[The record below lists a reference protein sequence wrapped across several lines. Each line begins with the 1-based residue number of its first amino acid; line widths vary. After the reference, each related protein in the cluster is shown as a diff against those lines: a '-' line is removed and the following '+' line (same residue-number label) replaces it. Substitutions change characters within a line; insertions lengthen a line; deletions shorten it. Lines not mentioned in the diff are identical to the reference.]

1 MATTKKKNKKKPAD
15 TATSPPEQ
23 DKNSVVTSDPQE
35 EMQGPVST
43 LVQGVKH
50 KMEENNAQT
59 KEEADKIK
67 DENT

>member
-1 MATTKKKNKKKPAD
+1 MATT
-15 TATSPPEQ
+15 PPEQ